1 MKMASSPHAYVRG
14 NTEQFYR
21 WLEENDVKN
30 LPSGPPVWI
39 CGDCHNGNLGPVGDA
54 EGKVSI
60 QIRDLDQT
68 VIGNP
73 SHDLIR
79 LALSLASA
87 IRGSD
92 LPGVTTARMLEQMM
106 LGYESAFEA
115 KNDAPLA
122 AVKMPDFVRL
132 VMRKAVS
139 RSWKHLA
146 KERLENSKPTI
157 PLGKRFWSITNLERQ
172 ELKSAFDKPHV
183 QRLATMLRA
192 RPDYARVEFVD
203 AAYWMKGCSSLGK
216 LRYAVLLSV
225 STGGKQP
232 DYCLMDVKEA
242 VSSASM
248 VAPSAQMPADDAE
261 RVMAGAL
268 HLSPSLGERMRTARL
283 GRRSVFI
290 RELLP
295 QDLKIEIEHLSSAE
309 TMRAGY
315 YLASVVGKAHARQ
328 MDTGTANRWLRDLA
342 KHRSKKLDAPS
353 WLWSSVIELLV
364 AHEKSYL
371 EHCRRYVLS
380 AAARQSR

>member
-192 RPDYARVEFVD
+192 RPEGSGLCLCCCC
-203 AAYWMKGCSSLGK
+203 WPC
-216 LRYAVLLSV
+216 
-225 STGGKQP
+225 P
-232 DYCLMDVKEA
+232 DC
-242 VSSASM
+242 
-248 VAPSAQMPADDAE
+248 
-261 RVMAGAL
+261 
-268 HLSPSLGERMRTARL
+268 
-283 GRRSVFI
+283 
-290 RELLP
+290 
-295 QDLKIEIEHLSSAE
+295 
-309 TMRAGY
+309 
-315 YLASVVGKAHARQ
+315 
-328 MDTGTANRWLRDLA
+328 
-342 KHRSKKLDAPS
+342 
-353 WLWSSVIELLV
+353 LLV
-364 AHEKSYL
+364 G
-371 EHCRRYVLS
+371 
-380 AAARQSR
+380 

>member
-1 MKMASSPHAYVRG
+1 MSEKVALCANFSSLQYFSLGDEYGYRFNVRKINQLNKNADNIEKVSPDHRASVLLEGQNRKMASSPHAYVRG

-115 KNDAPLA
+115 KNDAPLD

-192 RPDYARVEFVD
+192 RPDYAKVEFVD

-242 VSSASM
+242 IASA
-248 VAPSAQMPADDAE
+248 
-261 RVMAGAL
+261 
-268 HLSPSLGERMRTARL
+268 
-283 GRRSVFI
+283 
-290 RELLP
+290 
-295 QDLKIEIEHLSSAE
+295 
-309 TMRAGY
+309 
-315 YLASVVGKAHARQ
+315 
-328 MDTGTANRWLRDLA
+328 
-342 KHRSKKLDAPS
+342 
-353 WLWSSVIELLV
+353 
-364 AHEKSYL
+364 
-371 EHCRRYVLS
+371 
-380 AAARQSR
+380 